1 MLLDV
6 HDASDLDSDVD
17 DNNNNRNDDG
27 IGNNY
32 DANTQ
37 LSGKVLQ
44 KSFDL

>member
-1 MLLDV
+1 MLIDV
-6 HDASDLDSDVD
+6 HDACDLDSDVD
-17 DNNNNRNDDG
+17 DNNNGNDDG